1 MSTVPEIIDAVRHLS
16 DAEKDEFLAQLRA
29 LEFED
34 DWDRQMEADATSG
47 KLDFLVREADDGIK
61 NGTLGDWPK
70 NSKA

>member
-47 KLDFLVREADDGIK
+47 KLDFLVREADDAIK
-61 NGTLGDWPK
+61 NR
-70 NSKA
+70 